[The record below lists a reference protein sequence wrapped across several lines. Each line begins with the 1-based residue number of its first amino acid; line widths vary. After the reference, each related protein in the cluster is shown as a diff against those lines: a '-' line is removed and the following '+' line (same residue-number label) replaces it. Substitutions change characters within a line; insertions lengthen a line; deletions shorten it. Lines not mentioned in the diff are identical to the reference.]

1 MEFILNVEDEPF
13 VKNGEKLYKSTAF
26 ASLVFDQKGLNKL
39 ERYDRARHEAEKYE
53 LTKLRRQVDDLC
65 NEVNRLI
72 SLECKS
78 YGIGSQEGYD
88 TGLKELHDALK
99 TISVMSY
106 DGRTTLFGVSSITG
120 ILAKYDPFEIIDRV
134 AKFKS
139 DKKNNDDG
147 YKLWHE
153 VEGNSSGTKAIIY
166 GISGDNLSVLYW
178 DPTHTKLIVS
188 NWKKNVC
195 TPTGKNVQRYVN
207 CSTLFDTRRKHESI

>member
-1 MEFILNVEDEPF
+1 MEFILKIEDDPF
-13 VKNGEKLYKSTAF
+13 VKGGKKLYKSTAF
-26 ASLVFDQKGLNKL
+26 ESLVFDQKGLNKL
-39 ERYDRARHEAEKYE
+39 EKYDRARHEAEKNE

-139 DKKNNDDG
+139 DKEKKDSEYKLLCEVKGNISERKAVVYAIHNND
-147 YKLWHE
+147 LM
-153 VEGNSSGTKAIIY
+153 
-166 GISGDNLSVLYW
+166 VLYR
-178 DPTHTKLIVS
+178 DPRLSTNLIKSVWS
-188 NWKKNVC
+188 KSVC
-195 TPTGKNVQRYVN
+195 KPTGKVY
-207 CSTLFDTRRKHESI
+207 SDLLEFIEDTDEESN

>member
-1 MEFILNVEDEPF
+1 MLKMERSCINPQLSRH
-13 VKNGEKLYKSTAF
+13 LCLTR
-26 ASLVFDQKGLNKL
+26 KGLNKL
-39 ERYDRARHEAEKYE
+39 ERYDRARHETEKCE

-139 DKKNNDDG
+139 DKEKKDSE
-147 YKLWHE
+147 YKLLCE
-153 VEGNSSGTKAIIY
+153 VKGDMSGRKAVVCAIH
-166 GISGDNLSVLYW
+166 DNDLTVLFRDPQLS
-178 DPTHTKLIVS
+178 TNLIKS
-188 NWKKNVC
+188 AWSKRVC
-195 TPTGKNVQRYVN
+195 KPTGKVY
-207 CSTLFDTRRKHESI
+207 SDLLEFIEDTD

>member
-13 VKNGEKLYKSTAF
+13 VKNGKKLYKSAAF
-26 ASLVFDQKGLNKL
+26 ESLVFDQKGLNKL

-106 DGRTTLFGVSSITG
+106 NERTTLFGESSITD
-120 ILAKYDPFEIIDRV
+120 ILSIYDPFEIIDRV
-134 AKFKS
+134 TKFKS
-139 DKKNNDDG
+139 DG
-147 YKLWHE
+147 SEYKLLCE
-153 VEGNSSGTKAIIY
+153 VEGNLSGRK
-166 GISGDNLSVLYW
+166 GVVCSISGNDLSVLYH
-178 DPTHTKLIVS
+178 DPTFNTKFVKTI
-188 NWKKNVC
+188 WKKDVC
-195 TPTGKNVQRYVN
+195 KPTGKVYTNLLEFIR
-207 CSTLFDTRRKHESI
+207 DEDEESN